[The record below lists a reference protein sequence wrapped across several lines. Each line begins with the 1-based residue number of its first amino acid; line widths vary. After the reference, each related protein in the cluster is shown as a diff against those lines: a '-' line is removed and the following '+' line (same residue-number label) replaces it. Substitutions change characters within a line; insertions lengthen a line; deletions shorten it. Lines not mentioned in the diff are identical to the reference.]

1 MQKFETERQNLK
13 QINDS
18 RIDALEQTIEEH
30 RIEQRKEIIQTRME
44 QEETI
49 KSLREHITQLEQ
61 INFQNEV
68 SAVNFTNLSQ
78 SNLNLN
84 QSKEFN

>member
-30 RIEQRKEIIQTRME
+30 RIEQRKEIIQTLME

-49 KSLREHITQLEQ
+49 KSLREHITQLE
-61 INFQNEV
+61 
-68 SAVNFTNLSQ
+68 
-78 SNLNLN
+78 
-84 QSKEFN
+84 

>member
-1 MQKFETERQNLK
+1 
-13 QINDS
+13 
-18 RIDALEQTIEEH
+18 
-30 RIEQRKEIIQTRME
+30 ME

>member
-30 RIEQRKEIIQTRME
+30 RIEQRKEIIQTLME